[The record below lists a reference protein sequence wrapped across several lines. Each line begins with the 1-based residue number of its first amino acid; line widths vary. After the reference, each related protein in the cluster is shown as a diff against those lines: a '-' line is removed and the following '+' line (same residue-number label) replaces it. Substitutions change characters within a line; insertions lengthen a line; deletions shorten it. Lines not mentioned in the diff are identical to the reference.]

1 MFPEQWSEPRTLSS
15 RVRQRACMRVV
26 EMLVQ
31 AQANGQTGRS
41 GCCHNKRHS
50 SSQPRSGGVKPN
62 FACKSQLYL
71 HETSV
76 GLGILDYSQRFVG
89 EDSQRSRQGQGSELL
104 AWVYLG
110 HLYLQLGQDLDI
122 LRVRVIAMFLC
133 CDMSTICME
142 ITSQT
147 TPCTWTTLPHAHQ
160 SECS

>member
-1 MFPEQWSEPRTLSS
+1 
-15 RVRQRACMRVV
+15 MRVV

-62 FACKSQLYL
+62 SACKSQLYL
-71 HETSV
+71 LETSV

-104 AWVYLG
+104 AWVYHG
-110 HLYLQLGQDLDI
+110 HLYLQLGQDLSV
-122 LRVRVIAMFLC
+122 LREVRVIAMFLC
-133 CDMSTICME
+133 CDMSTICIE

-147 TPCTWTTLPHAHQ
+147 TWTTLPHAHQ